1 MISIADVRYQVRLLS
16 YGLCAWGM
24 VWIMGC
30 QKASVQPHS
39 QPISESYIPET
50 QPPVQTA
57 VYQSING
64 NIGGFYL
71 ALPARYDSTHYLYPL
86 LIFCHGIG
94 ELGDG
99 SPQNLPIVLRNGPPK
114 LISQKK
120 FPPDFEVGGQHFAFI
135 VLSPQFKQWPSPGDI
150 QAIIRFAKSHYRI
163 DTTRIYLTGLSMGGG
178 ITWDYA
184 SANTAY
190 ALQLAAILPVAGAA
204 WPSQQKADTMAKAHL
219 PVWAL
224 HNQNDPTVTSSY
236 SIDFVNYLNNAHC
249 TPAPRLTIFPVSG
262 HDAWTKAY
270 DPNYQENGLN
280 VYQWMLQYHR

>member
-1 MISIADVRYQVRLLS
+1 MLIISRSFLLRFCWLMLFS
-16 YGLCAWGM
+16 GALLWST
-24 VWIMGC
+24 GC
-30 QKASVQPHS
+30 QKSSVQPH
-39 QPISESYIPET
+39 QLPKDEIYIPET
-50 QPPVQTA
+50 QPPIQTA
-57 VYQSING
+57 VYQSIDA

-71 ALPARYDSTHYLYPL
+71 ALPARYDSTSYLYPL

-99 SPQNLPIVLRNGPPK
+99 SAQSLPAVLRNGPPK
-114 LISQKK
+114 LIDQKK
-120 FPPDFEVGGQHFAFI
+120 FPPDFEVNGKHFAFI
-135 VLSPQFKQWPSPGDI
+135 VLSPQFKQWPSASDI
-150 QAIIRFAKSHYRI
+150 QAIIHFAKSHYRI
-163 DTTRIYLTGLSMGGG
+163 DSTRIYLTGLSMGGG

-190 ALQLAAILPVAGAA
+190 AAQLAAILPIAGAA

-224 HNQNDPTVTSSY
+224 HNQNDPTVPSSY
-236 SIDFVNYLNNAHC
+236 SIDFVQYLNYAHC
-249 TPAPRLTIFPVSG
+249 NPPPRLTIFPVSG

-270 DPNYQENGLN
+270 DPAYQENGLN